1 MGSMVRQRKPRKSR
15 VSALEALRPWS
26 YVKLH
31 PTVKAPCSEFRS
43 TVKLVF
49 SAGARIA
56 DRSAKDGV
64 FMGSMVRQR
73 RPRKSRVSALEALRP
88 WSYVKLHPTVNAP
101 CSEFRS
107 TVKLVF
113 SAGARIAVMLLLV
126 VPLLTLEADARGGG
140 GGGGHGGGGGGGH
153 GGGGG
158 GGHGGFGA
166 HFGG

>member
-56 DRSAKDGV
+56 
-64 FMGSMVRQR
+64 
-73 RPRKSRVSALEALRP
+73 
-88 WSYVKLHPTVNAP
+88 
-101 CSEFRS
+101 
-107 TVKLVF
+107 
-113 SAGARIAVMLLLV
+113 VMLLLV

-140 GGGGHGGGGGGGH
+140 GGGGHGGGGGGGGH

-166 HFGG
+166 HFGGGHGGFAVRGGGGHRGFAVPHGGGAPSVGRAHIRAAHIGGAGVSARS